1 MWLMMDI
8 LDCEGVEVK
17 PETAKPK
24 KKKKKEFMNMTRFFW
39 MWLHYGFFFFLATL
53 YGMWDLSSPTRD
65 QTQAHG
71 SESSES

>member
-1 MWLMMDI
+1 MDI
-8 LDCEGVEVK
+8 LESEGAEVK

-24 KKKKKEFMNMTRFFW
+24 KKVMNMTRFAW
-39 MWLHYGFFFFLATL
+39 MWLHYGFLVFFLFFVLAML